1 MALYSTHS
9 GMRYGSKSRFFFG
22 WSHPK
27 APNPSTSRPFQAL
40 PSPSIHEA
48 SLLRTGRRF
57 CPCPFDRTTMP
68 TRSYSWHC
76 SRKFWEMARI
86 SISGHFG
93 GNSNWVP
100 IGMDAKKWGICGLG
114 LGGLTPSQYQ
124 ELSKT
129 THIPGV
135 QHCGY
140 YDAPIPT
147 LKPKVTAVGNNQVC

>member
-1 MALYSTHS
+1 
-9 GMRYGSKSRFFFG
+9 
-22 WSHPK
+22 
-27 APNPSTSRPFQAL
+27 
-40 PSPSIHEA
+40 
-48 SLLRTGRRF
+48 
-57 CPCPFDRTTMP
+57 
-68 TRSYSWHC
+68 
-76 SRKFWEMARI
+76 MARI
-86 SISGHFG
+86 SISGHVG

-100 IGMDAKKWGICGLG
+100 IGMDAKDTKWDICGLG
-114 LGGLTPSQYQ
+114 LGVLTPSQYQ